1 MVPLVHT
8 LLCLNSTDCTK
19 YFPEI
24 SVSPILS
31 RVSNTQIR
39 RRSVFP
45 GPWLLFSLTSIY
57 FLRQNAQY
65 LGVYIIH
72 KIERKKIT
80 SYILL
85 FSFIWGKMFYAR
97 PRETKKHKAI
107 IQLLAAS
114 IIFLPTMV
122 KRCDFTSKQEEKAWT
137 HLGSVF
143 KKLIYVSCWVL
154 HLQFKQNPTWLPQR
168 VWFIR
173 YQGVAR
179 SHVIKTV
186 INWKRKVPPEFWEAV
201 NFISITALLVLL
213 LDSFFPL
220 LLDKKTVNMYTGH
233 RSMFFRVLKHVWM
246 ATYGKCHTCYYLF
259 QVF

>member
-1 MVPLVHT
+1 MPGQ
-8 LLCLNSTDCTK
+8 
-19 YFPEI
+19 
-24 SVSPILS
+24 VS
-31 RVSNTQIR
+31 Q
-39 RRSVFP
+39 
-45 GPWLLFSLTSIY
+45 
-57 FLRQNAQY
+57 
-65 LGVYIIH
+65 
-72 KIERKKIT
+72 
-80 SYILL
+80 
-85 FSFIWGKMFYAR
+85 
-97 PRETKKHKAI
+97 KHKAI
-107 IQLLAAS
+107 IQLIAAS
-114 IIFLPTMV
+114 IISLPTMV

-137 HLGSVF
+137 HPESVF

-213 LDSFFPL
+213 SDSFFFL
-220 LLDKKTVNMYTGH
+220 LLDKKTIYTYTLH
-233 RSMFFRVLKHVWM
+233 TCMFFNVLKRYEWLLIM
-246 ATYGKCHTCYYLF
+246 GKVTRTFITFF